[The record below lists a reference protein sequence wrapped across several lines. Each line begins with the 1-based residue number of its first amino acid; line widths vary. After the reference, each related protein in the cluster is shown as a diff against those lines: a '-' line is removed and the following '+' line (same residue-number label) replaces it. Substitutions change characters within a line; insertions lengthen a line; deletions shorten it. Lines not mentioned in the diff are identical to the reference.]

1 MKVADSGMTA
11 AVEFAIEEGTLEL
24 GSIPRKVWRRS
35 PVPLPTTVHVEP
47 GLQTELTL
55 QEFARP
61 WRAFRTT
68 KKPLPAHED
77 NEPSPEVD
85 DSPRSKDDPLSRGK
99 GSERV
104 DNILRHY
111 DPHLTSVTPLF
122 PHELHAPSC
131 FRDVTAVD
139 GSIAFKVSCKVVFN
153 IGAIE
158 PVTCRLALYD
168 LNSGGR
174 TSEEFVF
181 QVNPPLSAAKVPT
194 PHNVHVD
201 SNRETSKVLQGD
213 AEIASLHYCQPEKFM
228 SEAEQAKLIDKA
240 AECAARLGGS
250 IHQPLAWGA
259 VSLSEGIRQMI
270 LYRQKASVSDD
281 ARLAMLVD
289 ASKGTLKYALLE
301 KTVPCICELDI
312 EKVDDVTVRSAKKR
326 TLEMKISPT
335 ATALLYLVDPMFH
348 AVATDALPHTLQWCR
363 EMQPFCPP
371 QAAATWGPCASGPVA
386 HRNVAVKVQL
396 FHDTTEIACF
406 LSSSA
411 SVAALATDMYCH
423 VSYHQ
428 KSPSFEDEIKIL
440 LPLTLDPAHHVVFTF
455 YQVHCKKMA

>member
-35 PVPLPTTVHVEP
+35 PVPVPTTVHVEP

-68 KKPLPAHED
+68 KKPLSAHED

-85 DSPRSKDDPLSRGK
+85 DSLRSKDDPLSRGK

-111 DPHLTSVTPLF
+111 DPHPTSVTPLF

-181 QVNPPLSAAKVPT
+181 QVNPPLSVAKVPT

-201 SNRETSKVLQGD
+201 SNRE
-213 AEIASLHYCQPEKFM
+213 PEKFM

-270 LYRQKASVSDD
+270 LYRQKASLSDD

-289 ASKGTLKYALLE
+289 ASKGTLKY
-301 KTVPCICELDI
+301 V
-312 EKVDDVTVRSAKKR
+312 
-326 TLEMKISPT
+326 
-335 ATALLYLVDPMFH
+335 
-348 AVATDALPHTLQWCR
+348 
-363 EMQPFCPP
+363 
-371 QAAATWGPCASGPVA
+371 
-386 HRNVAVKVQL
+386 
-396 FHDTTEIACF
+396 
-406 LSSSA
+406 
-411 SVAALATDMYCH
+411 
-423 VSYHQ
+423 
-428 KSPSFEDEIKIL
+428 L
-440 LPLTLDPAHHVVFTF
+440 LPL
-455 YQVHCKKMA
+455 C